1 MGAKPPTCS
10 TCGAVL
16 SGIGWSEELHFTV
29 CFCPRCR
36 AKEETSR
43 PAMITQA
50 VEMGVMDKA
59 A

>member
-1 MGAKPPTCS
+1 MAAKPPTCS

-16 SGIGWSEELHFTV
+16 SGFGWSEELKFMV

-43 PAMITQA
+43 PAMKKPA
-50 VEMGVMDKA
+50 AEMGVMDEA